1 MTPPVTVCRVILIG
15 FGAVGRGFATIL
27 AQHGERLRRQSAI
40 DIRIVAVATHSR
52 GAVIDPSG
60 IAPDALLAASE
71 QPGGLAALPGAATR
85 APLDIIRT
93 TPADVVVE
101 ATWTDLVTGEPAI
114 SHIRAAFAAGMHAIT
129 VNKGP
134 AALALRALRDEAAAC
149 GRFFGVEG
157 TVMAGTPS
165 LRLALE
171 ALEGCAIHQVSGIV
185 NGTTNF
191 ILSQM
196 EHGMDYA
203 AALAEAQ
210 RLGFAEADPTGDV
223 EGFDAA
229 GKAAILANALLDAT
243 LRPEDVARQGI
254 SQLGAADVAAAAA
267 AGERWRLIARV
278 WRDGDQV
285 RAAVAPTRLPQ
296 SHPLAGVTG
305 ATNALTISTDLL
317 GDVTLIGPG
326 AGGVATGFAVVSDIL
341 ALYRRR

>member
-1 MTPPVTVCRVILIG
+1 MTTPVTTCRVILIG
-15 FGAVGRGFATIL
+15 FGAVGHGFATIL
-27 AQHGERLRRQSAI
+27 AQHGERLRRQSGI

-52 GAVIDPSG
+52 GAVIDPAG
-60 IAPDALLAASE
+60 IDLAGLLASAGHA
-71 QPGGLAALPGAATR
+71 GGLAALPGATR
-85 APLDIIRT
+85 LAPTDIIRT
-93 TPADVVVE
+93 TPAEVVVE
-101 ATWTDLVTGEPAI
+101 ATWTDLATGEPAI

-134 AALALRALRDEAAAC
+134 AALALQALRAEAAAC
-149 GRFFGVEG
+149 GRHFGFEG

-171 ALEGCAIHQVSGIV
+171 GLQGCAIHEVRGIV

-196 EHGMDYA
+196 ERGMDYA
-203 AALAEAQ
+203 TALAEAQ
-210 RLGFAEADPTGDV
+210 RLGYAEADPTGDV

-229 GKAAILANALLDAT
+229 GKAAILANALLGAA
-243 LRPEDVARQGI
+243 LRPADVARQGI
-254 SQLGAADVAAAAA
+254 SQITAADVAAAAA

-278 WRDGDQV
+278 WRDADQV
-285 RAAVAPTRLPQ
+285 RAAVAPTRLAQ

-326 AGGVATGFAVVSDIL
+326 AGGVATGFAIVSDIL
-341 ALYRRR
+341 ALYRNR